1 MSADP
6 AAQPDDFEHA
16 PAPFGARLFIYLVAG
31 WSGFSVMLV
40 ELLGGRL
47 IAPYFG
53 SSVYVWGAVIFIFM
67 VGLAIGYLAGGILS
81 MRSPSISKLS
91 LILLAAA
98 AATLPILLAA
108 GPILDTIYDLGLD
121 PRAGSLAACAA
132 LYLVPTIFSGMISPY
147 AIRLLVRTRR
157 QSGNDAGY
165 LYFVSTVGSAAG
177 TLMTSFY
184 FVLWWEVNSI
194 LIGAIGLSV
203 TIGLIGLL
211 AFRTRSTA

>member
-1 MSADP
+1 LNADETV
-6 AAQPDDFEHA
+6 QPDDFQHA
-16 PAPFGARLFIYLVAG
+16 PMGLGARLFIYLLAG
-31 WSGFSVMLV
+31 WSGFYVMLV

-53 SSVYVWGAVIFIFM
+53 SSVYVWGAVIFVFM
-67 VGLAIGYLAGGILS
+67 VGLAIGYLAGGIFS
-81 MRSPSISKLS
+81 MRSPSIARLS
-91 LILLAAA
+91 LILLTAA

-132 LYLVPTIFSGMISPY
+132 LYLVPTIFSGMVSPY

-203 TIGLIGLL
+203 TIGLIGLI
-211 AFRTRSTA
+211 AFRSRSIA